1 MLASKDQTHQTAV
14 RARWN
19 PKTTYIL
26 IQPCTLEECIKM
38 CTGDEFYG
46 TRCSISNWEII
57 FFFNRKTKDLEIGM
71 YARVCPEFCGCENLH
86 DRVAADIFYYINF
99 TKELSAENATD

>member
-1 MLASKDQTHQTAV
+1 
-14 RARWN
+14 
-19 PKTTYIL
+19 
-26 IQPCTLEECIKM
+26 M